1 MSFPWS
7 PTSTCRRLRCSC
19 YNQKQHELLGTDIHV
34 AHPGFFPQE
43 RLTDEGGG
51 YFCQKYWPTGNKDFC
66 HFLHI
71 CLSKSQKIQHS
82 SSVVEPE
89 PSGAAAFMRSRKQFF
104 LSGAAFIRLLRLHLL
119 GKLKRKALFLCQTCL
134 KINL

>member
-66 HFLHI
+66 YFLHI
-71 CLSKSQKIQHS
+71 CLSKSQKSTTFQQCC
-82 SSVVEPE
+82 
-89 PSGAAAFMRSRKQFF
+89 GARALWSRRFYAESETIFFVRSRLYK
-104 LSGAAFIRLLRLHLL
+104 AAPATSFRQAKKKSLVLVS
-119 GKLKRKALFLCQTCL
+119 
-134 KINL
+134 NMS